1 MAGQAFDTC
10 SGWQLRQHFR
20 HGFPEKGM
28 TQVGSN
34 IHQRY
39 KDKSSLM
46 QVRMGDD
53 KIFKLKDFTA
63 VKKQVHIE

>member
-20 HGFPEKGM
+20 YGFPEKGM

-46 QVRMGDD
+46 QARMGDD